1 LQASIIIDEG
11 NVASDFPIAA
21 GEFIIG
27 RAWVSRDRDDA
38 RHAAIGGESVPRLIR
53 RNATGTRRYIRFPT
67 TGGILGRR
75 TITINR
81 APVLTL
87 WASVVAR
94 RLGFEREEA
103 LTLGRAV
110 AGLNTY
116 AHGAALGLLAP
127 SRKSIKERRREM
139 KAGKRIRVDLL
150 KRAVPVVRTRNGL
163 RALSK
168 DRPIAPAG
176 VEQYLEIKF
185 GDALKLVRSA
195 MKRLARSMSAPEIA
209 AQADELYEKFRP
221 KIPVGE
227 PGWGAEGKLD
237 VDRIERLGA
246 AKAAR
251 RRA

>member
-1 LQASIIIDEG
+1 V
-11 NVASDFPIAA
+11 VAST
-21 GEFIIG
+21 
-27 RAWVSRDRDDA
+27 RAHTR
-38 RHAAIGGESVPRLIR
+38 
-53 RNATGTRRYIRFPT
+53 GTRIGAGNRTLR
-67 TGGILGRR
+67 RR
-75 TITINR
+75 TVTIDR

-94 RLGFEREEA
+94 RLGFARDEA

-110 AGLNTY
+110 AGLGTY
-116 AHGAALGLLAP
+116 RQAAAVRLVTP
-127 SRKSIKERRREM
+127 SREGIKQRQREL
-139 KAGKRIRVDLL
+139 KAGKRVQVDLL
-150 KRAVPVVRTRNGL
+150 HRAVPVVRTRKGL

-168 DRPIAPAG
+168 NRPIAPDM

-221 KIPVGE
+221 KIPDGA
-227 PGWGAEGKLD
+227 PGWGAPGKLD
-237 VDRIERLGA
+237 LGRIERLGK
-246 AKAAR
+246 AKTPR

>member
-1 LQASIIIDEG
+1 
-11 NVASDFPIAA
+11 
-21 GEFIIG
+21 
-27 RAWVSRDRDDA
+27 VSRAGLESTCPPYRRLASAAVSVA
-38 RHAAIGGESVPRLIR
+38 RAPSCWGCAKPGG
-53 RNATGTRRYIRFPT
+53 T
-67 TGGILGRR
+67 LGRR

-94 RLGFEREEA
+94 RLGFERDEA

-110 AGLNTY
+110 ASATHAKDAPLILVT
-116 AHGAALGLLAP
+116 P
-127 SRKSIKERRREM
+127 SRKAIKERRRAL
-139 KAGKRIRVDLL
+139 KAGKRVQFDLL
-150 KRAVPVVRTRNGL
+150 KRAVPVVRTRKGL
-163 RALSK
+163 RALAK
-168 DRPIAPAG
+168 DRPIAPDI

-221 KIPVGE
+221 KVPAGE

-237 VDRIERLGA
+237 LERIERLGA